1 LFLKEEKNCK
11 KEGLLLETL
20 ENLVSGE
27 VALYNNRSNKIMLN
41 KQWLPWL
48 LCDAIT
54 NFRRYVT
61 RLLL

>member
-1 LFLKEEKNCK
+1 MFLKEEKNCK

-41 KQWLPWL
+41 KQ
-48 LCDAIT
+48 
-54 NFRRYVT
+54 
-61 RLLL
+61 